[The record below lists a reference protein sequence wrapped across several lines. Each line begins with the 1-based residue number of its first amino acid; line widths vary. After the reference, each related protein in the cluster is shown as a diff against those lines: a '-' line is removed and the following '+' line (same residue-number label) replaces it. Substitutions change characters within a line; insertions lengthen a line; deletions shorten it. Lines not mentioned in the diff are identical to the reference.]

1 MKKFLISLFLV
12 AICVFG
18 LVFGLKANDKAHAMD
33 VELIQ
38 TTSPVVQLKLHPY
51 ALEEDLVARIKDIEF
66 REVTAIWADEPE
78 RPDLPV
84 TSSWIIATQDV
95 AEFVDALAA
104 QHLEP
109 ALNSFD
115 RRLVGITI
123 GEPVG
128 RSSYYSGFSEL
139 GWVVTQVWR
148 IQGA

>member
-1 MKKFLISLFLV
+1 MKKFLISFGLV

-18 LVFGLKANDKAHAMD
+18 LVFGLKAHDKAQAMD
-33 VELIQ
+33 VVLIP

-51 ALEEDLVARIKDIEF
+51 VLEEDLVARIKDIEF
-66 REVTAIWADEPE
+66 REVTAIWAHEPE
-78 RPDLPV
+78 QPDLPLLS
-84 TSSWIIATQDV
+84 TWIIATHDV
-95 AEFVDALAA
+95 SKFVDALAA

-123 GEPVG
+123 GEPVS
-128 RSSYYSGFSEL
+128 RDSYYTKISEL
-139 GWVVTQVWR
+139 DWVVTQVWR